1 MKAKKVNL
9 VLFFFKIIWY
19 LDALTRIEKIILE
32 NAFKQ
37 KKKKTGLKFNL
48 GLGLISL

>member
-1 MKAKKVNL
+1 MKAKKANL